1 MRSSG
6 RGEGPKAA
14 AAAHRE
20 PVSVRPAAPKG
31 NVLDMLG
38 VYSVGLPAS
47 LTSFS

>member
-6 RGEGPKAA
+6 RGEGPKA

-31 NVLDMLG
+31 KVLDMLG